1 MLTRCNIPN
10 PLLNINRYQ
19 GQVGAA
25 LILGGVDLNGPQLF
39 TIYPHGSTD
48 KLPYV
53 TMGSGSLAAM
63 AMFEAGWKPD
73 MSREDAMELVKDAIE
88 AGIFNDLGSGSN
100 VDLTVITEKGA
111 EVFRNYAKP
120 NERVAKELSYKFP
133 KGTTGTF
140 ATCSSSIASQL
151 MDPRLFSNHQ
161 GGYPEARHHYGS
173 AERHGS
179 GHGGRYQGI
188 GAEALYSRALQYH
201 EFLQTKK
208 YLQNKHL
215 HFI

>member
-1 MLTRCNIPN
+1 MRKDEKGNLCKIVLTRHATPN
-10 PLLNINRYQ
+10 PSYLLYRYQ

-133 KGTTGTF
+133 KGTTGLF
-140 ATCSSSIASQL
+140 RDYVLIIVLNSSTS
-151 MDPRLFSNHQ
+151 F
-161 GGYPEARHHYGS
+161 
-173 AERHGS
+173 
-179 GHGGRYQGI
+179 
-188 GAEALYSRALQYH
+188 
-201 EFLQTKK
+201 F
-208 YLQNKHL
+208 
-215 HFI
+215 